1 MQNDLALVSV
11 GSLISLVLALLT
23 FGGWAKAIAL
33 VPMVLFLPGYA
44 LAAAMFPPGS
54 IPRSERCVYIVGLSV
69 GAATLGGLLW
79 QLVLNLDRNTWAV
92 LLTLVTL
99 VGCAVA
105 WRGRAASTSPKREI
119 AMPSLPRVGPLTALA
134 VLAALALAIAAVNI
148 AIDGIERQ
156 RGMSH
161 FSSLWMVPRSEE
173 AGSIEV
179 GVWNHMGNPHQFRL
193 SVERKGAP
201 LRTWNLR
208 LGPDQRLQRVLS
220 AAELPG
226 RGMLVVT
233 LYRDGKL
240 YRRTKLDTGV
250 GA

>member
-1 MQNDLALVSV
+1 MQNDLALVSIA
-11 GSLISLVLALLT
+11 SLISLVLAVLS
-23 FGGWAKAIAL
+23 FGGWAKVIAL
-33 VPMVLFLPGYA
+33 TPMVLFLPGYA

-54 IPRSERCVYIVGLSV
+54 IPRTERFVYIVSLSV
-69 GAATLGGLLW
+69 GTAALGGLLW
-79 QLVLNLDRNTWAV
+79 QLVLDLDRTAWAV

-105 WRGRAASTSPKREI
+105 WRGRAGSTSPKRAI
-119 AMPSLPRVGPLTALA
+119 SMPRLPRVGPLTALA
-134 VLAALALAIAAVNI
+134 LLAALALVVAAVNI

-156 RGMSH
+156 RGTSH

-179 GVWNHMGNPHQFRL
+179 GVWNHMGNPHQFLL
-193 SVERKGAP
+193 SVERRGEP
-201 LRTWNLR
+201 LRTWSRR

-226 RGMLVVT
+226 RGVLVVT

-240 YRRTKLDTGV
+240 YRRTKLVTGV